1 MWATI
6 LSSISILTILLCSLE
21 LTTYSQS
28 HDDVSTLVQKGVFL
42 FNQNRYN
49 DAIAAFDRVL
59 AVEPNNTYALNQ
71 KGLALF
77 TVGRTDEASKVF
89 DKALAIDPK
98 NVHALTNKGL
108 ALGALGKYNES
119 LIYYKL

>member
-42 FNQNRYN
+42 FNQKRYN
-49 DAIAAFDRVL
+49 DAIAAF
-59 AVEPNNTYALNQ
+59 ESPS
-71 KGLALF
+71 
-77 TVGRTDEASKVF
+77 GRTE
-89 DKALAIDPK
+89 
-98 NVHALTNKGL
+98 
-108 ALGALGKYNES
+108 
-119 LIYYKL
+119 